1 MVLALIFYVFP
12 GALLITPA
20 TLNEENTAVVPFSY
34 FLSLA
39 IAWSTLTLPTT
50 LPSPQAPQNR
60 YTNLSFTPK
69 AFLPFFIA
77 SITGITL
84 MVLSV
89 WSLAR
94 DLNKS
99 GWVLKKIYQNEVG
112 YIPLTLLYIL
122 VLITLG
128 TIVTYIKTDSDL
140 YYYDGYYKNILK
152 GGVIDGW
159 CKFVGGGGS
168 GNSFCVVDIEDVR
181 MEGADGSDDDDDE
194 YTLDDFFR
202 VSLPDFLSYLVSLG
216 FVSLVWGK
224 IIFDSA
230 ELQRQ
235 FYGSEESTSSGRA
248 PMSWDNDDDNS
259 TASSPRNASR
269 SKGGKSKESDAY
281 SPPSPGSPGSSDPE
295 AANSSDNISRL
306 TDDFSHRSSNN
317 ESGKNIKRSKSSDLK
332 GTRNKYVSPAFLPTT
347 LHQVQKGANIL

>member
-77 SITGITL
+77 SITGISL

-99 GWVLKKIYQNEVG
+99 G
-112 YIPLTLLYIL
+112 
-122 VLITLG
+122 
-128 TIVTYIKTDSDL
+128 
-140 YYYDGYYKNILK
+140 
-152 GGVIDGW
+152 
-159 CKFVGGGGS
+159 
-168 GNSFCVVDIEDVR
+168 
-181 MEGADGSDDDDDE
+181 
-194 YTLDDFFR
+194 
-202 VSLPDFLSYLVSLG
+202 
-216 FVSLVWGK
+216 
-224 IIFDSA
+224 
-230 ELQRQ
+230 
-235 FYGSEESTSSGRA
+235 
-248 PMSWDNDDDNS
+248 
-259 TASSPRNASR
+259 
-269 SKGGKSKESDAY
+269 
-281 SPPSPGSPGSSDPE
+281 
-295 AANSSDNISRL
+295 
-306 TDDFSHRSSNN
+306 
-317 ESGKNIKRSKSSDLK
+317 
-332 GTRNKYVSPAFLPTT
+332 
-347 LHQVQKGANIL
+347 